1 MSGRA
6 NQASHPN
13 EQDLTNGH
21 SQPNGDRP
29 DNSPATDYSKALL
42 ADIRQRLI
50 TPTRALTGYA
60 ELLTDSAKSITSAQ
74 VREDIEAIDTTARL
88 LNELVEGLLYEPDD
102 ANSAANKGTES
113 ERQLRH
119 DLRTPINGILGFSE
133 LLLEDTVEPATAI
146 LESDLR
152 QLIREA
158 QQFLDQ
164 LDSIVS
170 FSRADSATNTV
181 VSTDHTHARR
191 LAGLVDGMN
200 SVKTN
205 STKQRGHILVVDDI
219 PANRQLLQRR
229 LRQDGHTVSMAG
241 NGHEALAKLL
251 ELSVDLVLLD
261 LMMPGL
267 NGFDVLQKMKAQD
280 KLRNIP
286 VVITTA
292 MEDSD
297 GAIRCIEAGAYDYLL
312 KPINAKLLQARIQSG
327 LESKRWSDSE
337 REQRDFI
344 QQAFSRFLSPAVVDE
359 LVNHPDKLSLGGERV
374 AITCLF
380 TDLAD
385 FTALIERSEPGE
397 ALPVLNRYLD
407 GMCQIVLNHN
417 GTIDKIVGDA
427 LHVFFGAPVV
437 QENHAELATHCA
449 IALDDYAREF
459 VKQQDAVKLGFGH
472 TRIGVHSGV
481 AVVGNFGGDCFFDY
495 TAHGDVINTT
505 ARMES
510 VNKYLGTTLCISG
523 DTAKRCGNIQFRPI
537 GELLLQGKEK
547 TVPAFTP
554 ETDSEC
560 RCPFENY
567 MAAYHSLD
575 SDKQSL
581 QFEQLYQH
589 YPYDTLVALHYHR
602 QRDFQ
607 RGVTIRLA
615 GK

>member
-1 MSGRA
+1 MIDHA
-6 NQASHPN
+6 NQASHPQ
-13 EQDLTNGH
+13 EQYPKNGPTQ
-21 SQPNGDRP
+21 SNGGRP
-29 DNSPATDYSKALL
+29 DNSPPTVYRKALL

-50 TPTRALTGYA
+50 TPTRVLTGYA
-60 ELLTDSAKSITSAQ
+60 ELLTDSAKSITSVQ
-74 VREDIEAIDTTARL
+74 VREDIYAIDTTARL
-88 LNELVEGLLYEPDD
+88 LNELVEGLLYESYD
-102 ANSAANKGTES
+102 AISPGNKGSES

-119 DLRTPINGILGFSE
+119 DLRTPINGILGFCE
-133 LLLEDTVEPATAI
+133 LLLEDTDEPATAI
-146 LESDLR
+146 IESDLH

-170 FSRADSATNTV
+170 FSSAESTTSTV
-181 VSTDHTHARR
+181 VGADHLHVQR
-191 LAGLVDGMN
+191 LAVLVDGMS
-200 SVKTN
+200 SVKSN
-205 STKQRGHILVVDDI
+205 SIKQHGHILVVDDI

-241 NGHEALAKLL
+241 DGHEALEKLQ

-267 NGFDVLQKMKAQD
+267 NGFDVLQKMKAQE

-292 MEDSD
+292 MEDTD
-297 GAIRCIEAGAYDYLL
+297 GATRCIEAGAYDYLL
-312 KPINAKLLQARIQSG
+312 KPINATLLHARIQSG
-327 LESKRWSDSE
+327 LETKRWSDSE
-337 REQRDFI
+337 REQREFI
-344 QQAFSRFLSPAVVDE
+344 QQAFSRFLSPTVVDE
-359 LVNHPDKLSLGGERV
+359 LVNHPEKISLGGERA

-459 VKQQDAVKLGFGH
+459 IKQEDAVELGFGH

-523 DTAKRCGNIQFRPI
+523 DTAKQCSNIQFRPI

-554 ETDSEC
+554 DISSES
-560 RCPFENY
+560 RCPFETY

-575 SDKQSL
+575 SDTLSL

-589 YPYDTLVALHYHR
+589 YPNDTLVSLHYHR
-602 QRDFQ
+602 QRESQ
-607 RGVTIRLA
+607 HGVTIKLA
-615 GK
+615 SK